1 MINYLA
7 PLFAHLHV
15 WCCNPPPSRHPHGRL
30 ILTVCTALLVLIT
43 TTEVAGQ
50 KVAPSFRPDLPDS
63 ALVTAY
69 EQSAVK
75 NVLAAVNSQV
85 FPGYFSVCADGQGFG
100 YGNSYPSL
108 DGHQLSD
115 ALLFLGQVDVVK
127 DNWKY
132 VRAFQNANGLL
143 PLAILPAMAGKEIGV
158 GRALARVAENGGLY
172 EHWVPG
178 NPLAA
183 LADPTFIQNAD
194 VIFRYTLDRIW
205 LSQQIPFINRSADH
219 LMSLTTAAGAV
230 KGAGYY
236 IERPTRIESD
246 GVAQCYAVDAF
257 RRVADLNRVLGD
269 TAAVR
274 KYQQAAQR
282 IQHHFQTR
290 FWVGDHFAEYLH
302 PQRGVIASHGL
313 TDVDWAAIATNVAT
327 AEQKAVLWPQLCH
340 EKRFHYGGMPTG
352 IATEPHSYEDWEFT
366 HPDRHDLAAM
376 GRVWYLEAWARAVMG
391 DGQGLLAGLLKVSQV
406 GRDSSYYWFER
417 YHPDG
422 AGGVKPAGPKT
433 YCEYPANLIR
443 IVQRFLFG
451 VERQLDGT
459 LVLAPVVTAAFWQ
472 QGFGQTLQW
481 RDRTLTYHM
490 QRNHISGSYRGAA
503 PQRLAVKPA
512 EPLENLEVQVFIDRQ
527 PLPHVKQDG
536 LLLFSL
542 PPAPANPCRFEMDL
556 IAR

>member
-1 MINYLA
+1 MEFFRVPVDPQFKKWISLDERAAWCKPLIAGILLFLTLLSFPCYAQSPAAAL
-7 PLFAHLHV
+7 LFADI
-15 WCCNPPPSRHPHGRL
+15 PD
-30 ILTVCTALLVLIT
+30 T
-43 TTEVAGQ
+43 TLA
-50 KVAPSFRPDLPDS
+50 S
-63 ALVTAY
+63 AYQQA
-69 EQSAVK
+69 AHK
-75 NVLAAVNSQV
+75 NVLAAVNPQV

-127 DNWKY
+127 ENWKY
-132 VRAFQNANGLL
+132 VRSFQKANGLL

-194 VIFRYTLDRIW
+194 VIFRYTLDRNW
-205 LSQQIPFINRSADH
+205 LSEQIPFINRSADH
-219 LMSLTTAAGAV
+219 LLSLTTAAGAV
-230 KGAGYY
+230 QGAGYY

-269 TAAVR
+269 TSAAR
-274 KYQQAAQR
+274 KYGQVAQR
-282 IQHHFQTR
+282 IQRHFQTR

-352 IATEPHSYEDWEFT
+352 IATEPQSYEDWEFT

-422 AGGVKPAGPKT
+422 ADGVKAAGPKT

-481 RDRTLTYHM
+481 RERTLTYHM
-490 QRNHISGSYRGAA
+490 QRNRISGIYRGAA

-512 EPLENLEVQVFIDRQ
+512 EPLENLEVRVFIDGQ
-527 PLPHVKQDG
+527 PVPYLKQDG
-536 LLLFSL
+536 LLFLSL
-542 PPAPANPCRFEMDL
+542 PPAPANPGRFEMNL
-556 IAR
+556 ISR